1 MLHRRLVSAV
11 ILISV
16 ALGLLWLDLSI
27 PLLGQRGV
35 WTIPLLA
42 GLALGTVWE
51 FSVLLNLRWG
61 ISPRITLFHSLI
73 ALLVG
78 LFPVWFSLVQQ
89 RPYPTDCPVGRMGW
103 ILVGVF
109 VGIGLSGVH
118 ALRDFG
124 QASESVSSESNPN
137 KKETHAERTLLA
149 WLLSSFVLTYVVGC
163 MLMWHV
169 IRMRAP
175 MEGIYELIALVAA
188 VKFADTGAYFTGKL
202 FGKRKLI
209 PSVSP
214 GKTIEGLIGGATF
227 SIVAAYIGFRVV
239 LPRLGVEPG
248 PFIWGPVVTG
258 GLLTVVGVV
267 GDLLESMVKRTV
279 GAKDSGAVL
288 PGLGGVWDVTDSL
301 LPTAIVGYL
310 ILMARL

>member
-1 MLHRRLVSAV
+1 MLHRRLISAA

-16 ALGLLWLDLSI
+16 ALGLLWLDLSF
-27 PLLGQRGV
+27 PLLGQPGV

-51 FSVLLNLRWG
+51 FSVLLNLRWA
-61 ISPRITLFHSLI
+61 ISPRIAMFHSLI
-73 ALLVG
+73 AILVG
-78 LFPVWFSLVQQ
+78 LFPVWFSLIEQ
-89 RPYPTDCPVGRMGW
+89 RPYPTDCPVGRLGW
-103 ILVGVF
+103 ILVGLF
-109 VGIGLSGVH
+109 VGIGMSGIH
-118 ALRDFG
+118 ALGEFG
-124 QASESVSSESNPN
+124 KAPHGRGSQADQSGN
-137 KKETHAERTLLA
+137 ETHSERTLLA
-149 WLLSSFVLTYVVGC
+149 WLLSSFVLTYVIGC

-188 VKFADTGAYFTGKL
+188 VKFADAGAYFTGKL

-227 SIVAAYIGFRVV
+227 SIVAAYVGFRVV
-239 LPRLGVEPG
+239 LPQLGVEPG

-258 GLLTVVGVV
+258 SLLTVVGMV

-279 GAKDSGAVL
+279 GAKDSGTIL

-310 ILMARL
+310 VLMARL

>member
-1 MLHRRLVSAV
+1 MLHRRLISAV

-16 ALGLLWLDLSI
+16 ALGLLWLDSSI
-27 PLLGQRGV
+27 PLLGQHGV

-42 GLALGTVWE
+42 GLAIGTVWE
-51 FSVLLNLRWG
+51 FSVLLNLRWA

-78 LFPVWFSLVQQ
+78 LFPVWYSLIQQ
-89 RPYPTDCPVGRMGW
+89 RPYPTDCPVGRLGW
-103 ILVGVF
+103 ILVGLF

-118 ALRDFG
+118 ALREFG
-124 QASESVSSESNPN
+124 KASEGVSSESNQN
-137 KKETHAERTLLA
+137 QKEPHAERTLLA
-149 WLLSSFVLTYVVGC
+149 WLLSSFVLTYVMGC

-248 PFIWGPVVTG
+248 PYIWGPVVTG

-310 ILMARL
+310 VLMARL

>member
-1 MLHRRLVSAV
+1 M

-27 PLLGQRGV
+27 PLLGQHGV

-42 GLALGTVWE
+42 GLAIGTVWE
-51 FSVLLNLRWG
+51 FSVLLNLRWA

-78 LFPVWFSLVQQ
+78 LFPVWYSLIQQ
-89 RPYPTDCPVGRMGW
+89 RPYPTDCPVGRLGW
-103 ILVGVF
+103 ILVGLF

-118 ALRDFG
+118 ALREFG
-124 QASESVSSESNPN
+124 KASEGVSSESNQN
-137 KKETHAERTLLA
+137 QKEPHAERTLLA
-149 WLLSSFVLTYVVGC
+149 WLLSSFVLTYVMGC

-248 PFIWGPVVTG
+248 PYIWGPVVTG

-310 ILMARL
+310 VLMARL

>member
-1 MLHRRLVSAV
+1 M
-11 ILISV
+11 
-16 ALGLLWLDLSI
+16 
-27 PLLGQRGV
+27 
-35 WTIPLLA
+35 
-42 GLALGTVWE
+42 
-51 FSVLLNLRWG
+51 
-61 ISPRITLFHSLI
+61 
-73 ALLVG
+73 
-78 LFPVWFSLVQQ
+78 
-89 RPYPTDCPVGRMGW
+89 
-103 ILVGVF
+103 
-109 VGIGLSGVH
+109 GIGLSGVH
-118 ALRDFG
+118 ALREFG
-124 QASESVSSESNPN
+124 KASIGESNESNPN
-137 KKETHAERTLLA
+137 QKETHAERTLLA

-258 GLLTVVGVV
+258 GLLTVVGVG

-310 ILMARL
+310 VLMARL

>member
-1 MLHRRLVSAV
+1 V

-27 PLLGQRGV
+27 PLLGQHGV

-42 GLALGTVWE
+42 GLAIGTVWE
-51 FSVLLNLRWG
+51 FSVLLNLRWA

-78 LFPVWFSLVQQ
+78 LFPVWYSLIQQ
-89 RPYPTDCPVGRMGW
+89 RPYPTDCPVGRLGW
-103 ILVGVF
+103 ILVGLF

-118 ALRDFG
+118 ALREFG
-124 QASESVSSESNPN
+124 KASEGVSSESNQN
-137 KKETHAERTLLA
+137 QKEPHAERTLLA
-149 WLLSSFVLTYVVGC
+149 WLLSSFVLTYVMGC

-248 PFIWGPVVTG
+248 RISGDR
-258 GLLTVVGVV
+258 LLQA
-267 GDLLESMVKRTV
+267 DC
-279 GAKDSGAVL
+279 
-288 PGLGGVWDVTDSL
+288 
-301 LPTAIVGYL
+301 
-310 ILMARL
+310 

>member
-1 MLHRRLVSAV
+1 VLHRRLVSAV
-11 ILISV
+11 ILISI
-16 ALGLLWLDLSI
+16 AIGLLWLDLRF
-27 PLLGQRGV
+27 PLLGQHGV

-51 FSVLLNLRWG
+51 FSVLLQRRWT
-61 ISPRITLFHSLI
+61 ISPWVTLFHGSI

-78 LFPVWFSLVQQ
+78 LFPIWFSLIQQ
-89 RPYPTDCPVGRMGW
+89 RPYPTDCPVGRLGW
-103 ILVGVF
+103 VLIGVF

-118 ALRDFG
+118 ALREF
-124 QASESVSSESNPN
+124 AKESQYEANDTN
-137 KKETHAERTLLA
+137 QNLKETHSERTLLA

-169 IRMRAP
+169 IRMRDP

-188 VKFADTGAYFTGKL
+188 VKFADAGAYFTGKL
-202 FGKRKLI
+202 FGKTKLI

-214 GKTIEGLIGGATF
+214 GKTVEGLIGGAVF
-227 SIVAAYIGFRVV
+227 SIVAAYIGFRIV

-279 GAKDSGAVL
+279 GAKDSGVVL

-310 ILMARL
+310 LLMARL

>member
-1 MLHRRLVSAV
+1 MLHRRLISAV

-27 PLLGQRGV
+27 PLLGQHGV

-42 GLALGTVWE
+42 GLAIGTVWE
-51 FSVLLNLRWG
+51 FSVLLNLRWA

-78 LFPVWFSLVQQ
+78 LFPVWYSLIQQ
-89 RPYPTDCPVGRMGW
+89 RPYPTDCPVGRLGW
-103 ILVGVF
+103 ILVGLF

-118 ALRDFG
+118 ALREFG
-124 QASESVSSESNPN
+124 KASEGVSSESNQN
-137 KKETHAERTLLA
+137 QKEPHAERTLLA
-149 WLLSSFVLTYVVGC
+149 WLLSSFVLTYVMGC

-175 MEGIYELIALVAA
+175 IEGIYELIALVAA

-248 PFIWGPVVTG
+248 PYIWGPVVTG

-310 ILMARL
+310 VLMARL